1 MHINTAAIVGLG
13 ALGVMYGHHL
23 SKSLPDGALH
33 VVAEEKRLE
42 QYRSS
47 GVYCN
52 GEPCAFRYWTPEEA
66 QPVDI
71 VLVAVKQPGLQSAIG
86 SMKNLVGEHTVILSL
101 LNGISSEQ
109 ILAEMY
115 GSDKLLL
122 CTAQGMDAV
131 REGRSVSY
139 ANMGWLVFGEISPG
153 PPSEKAMAVAA
164 FFRETNVPHILA
176 DDMPRRQWS
185 KFMLNCGVNQVLAV
199 YGKGYDDVQQPGRLR
214 DMMLAAMHEVMEL
227 ADKEGIALGEEDIAE
242 WMKLLA
248 TLNPA
253 GKPSMQQDVEARRRS
268 EVELFAGTVKRLGQK
283 HGVPTPVNDEL
294 YSKIMILESEY

>member
-1 MHINTAAIVGLG
+1 MRINTAAIVGLG

-52 GEPCAFRYWTPEEA
+52 GEPCAFHYWTPEEA

-71 VLVAVKQPGLQSAIG
+71 VLLAVKQPGLQSAIE
-86 SMKNLVGEHTVILSL
+86 SMRNLVGEYTVILSL

-109 ILAEMY
+109 ILAEAF

-139 ANMGWLVFGEISPG
+139 ANMGWLVFGDMTPG
-153 PPSEKAMAVAA
+153 MPSEKAQAVAA
-164 FFRETNVPHILA
+164 FFKETNVPHIMA
-176 DDMPRRQWS
+176 DYMPRRQWS
-185 KFMLNCGVNQVLAV
+185 KFMLNCGVNQVVAV
-199 YGKGYDDVQQPGRLR
+199 HGTRYLDIQQPGRLR
-214 DMMLAAMHEVMEL
+214 DMMLAAMREVMEL
-227 ADKEGIALGEEDIAE
+227 AHKEGIALGEEDIAE

-253 GKPSMQQDVEARRRS
+253 GKPSMRQDVEARRRS
-268 EVELFAGTVKRLGQK
+268 EVELFAGTVRRLGQK

-294 YSKIMILESEY
+294 YSKIMMLESEY

>member
-1 MHINTAAIVGLG
+1 MRINTAAIVGLG

-42 QYRSS
+42 QYKSS

-52 GEPCAFRYWTPEEA
+52 GEPCSFRYWTPEEA

-71 VLVAVKQPGLQSAIG
+71 VLVAVKQPGLQGAIEA
-86 SMKNLVGEHTVILSL
+86 MKNLVGEHTVILSL

-109 ILAEMY
+109 MLAETY

-139 ANMGWLVFGEISPG
+139 ANMGWLVFGEISSG
-153 PPSEKAMAVAA
+153 PPSEKAQAVAA
-164 FFRETNVPHILA
+164 FFKETNVPHILA
-176 DDMPRRQWS
+176 DDMTRRQWS
-185 KFMLNCGVNQVLAV
+185 KFMLNCGVNQVVAV
-199 YGKGYDDVQQPGRLR
+199 YGKGYEDVQQPGHLR
-214 DMMLAAMHEVMEL
+214 DMMLAAMREVMEL
-227 ADKEGIALGEEDIAE
+227 AHREGIALGEEDING

-283 HGVPTPVNDEL
+283 HGVSTPVNDEL
-294 YSKIMILESEY
+294 YSKIILLESEY